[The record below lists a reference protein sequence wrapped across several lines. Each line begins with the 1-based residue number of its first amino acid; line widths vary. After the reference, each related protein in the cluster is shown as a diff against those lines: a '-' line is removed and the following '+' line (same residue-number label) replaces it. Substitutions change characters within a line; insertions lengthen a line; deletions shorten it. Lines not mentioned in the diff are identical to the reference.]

1 VSAKEP
7 ALPAADIEHVLNVA
21 ADAFESLRGA
31 RLFVTGGTGV
41 FGTWLLE
48 SFVAAERAF
57 SLGARAVVLTRSPD
71 SFLRRRP
78 HLAGLA
84 SLAFHA
90 GDVRTFAF
98 PEGSFSHVMH
108 AATNSSTH
116 PELVAHEEMLDTIS
130 EGTRRALEFARL
142 AGARR
147 FLFVSSGAVYGRQAP
162 FGRTHLEEDDPFAPS
177 PFDPASSY
185 GEGKR
190 FAELL
195 CTLAHTR
202 HGLETTV
209 ARSFAI
215 VGPLVPIDQ
224 HFAAGNFLRDGLAG
238 GPIRVGGD
246 GTPYR
251 SYLHTADLMVW
262 LWTMLVRG
270 RPARA
275 YNMGSDQA
283 ISIADLAR
291 KFADIFDTEVT
302 IARVPNPGQPPAYYV
317 PSIRRAE
324 DELGLKVVIGLDEA
338 LARTVAWHRS
348 LAAAAGVASS

>member
-1 VSAKEP
+1 MSITDRP
-7 ALPAADIEHVLNVA
+7 LPTADIDHVLSHGTA
-21 ADAFESLRGA
+21 AFESLRGA
-31 RLFVTGGTGV
+31 RVFVTGGTGV

-48 SFVAAERAF
+48 TFAAADRAYG
-57 SLGARAVVLTRSPD
+57 LDARAVVLTRNPA
-71 SFLRRRP
+71 SFLARRP
-78 HLAGLA
+78 HLAELR

-90 GDVRTFAF
+90 GDVRDF
-98 PEGSFSHVMH
+98 PFPDSRFSHVFH
-108 AATNSSTH
+108 AATNSSAH
-116 PELVAHEEMLDTIS
+116 PELVAHEEMLDTIA
-130 EGTRRALEFARL
+130 EGTERVLELARVS
-142 AGARR
+142 GARR
-147 FLFVSSGAVYGRQAP
+147 VLFVSSGAVYGRHAP
-162 FGRTHLEEDDPFAPS
+162 LGRTQFEEDDPFAPS
-177 PFDPASSY
+177 PFDPGSSY

-195 CTLAHTR
+195 CTLAHAR

-215 VGPLVPIDQ
+215 VGPLVPLDQ

-251 SYLHTADLMVW
+251 SYIHTADLMIW

-275 YNMGSDQA
+275 YNVGSDQA
-283 ISIADLAR
+283 VSIAELAR
-291 KFADIFDTEVT
+291 KVAGIFHAEVT
-302 IARVPNPGQPPAYYV
+302 IARPPTPGQPPQYYV

-324 DELGLKVVIGLDEA
+324 EELGLRILIGLDEA
-338 LARTVAWHRS
+338 LARTVAWHRGI
-348 LAAAAGVASS
+348 AGAG